1 MSADAG
7 AVPAPGSDAAIK
19 VGCTCYVA
27 DIGNFEPRLV
37 WDTDGCPVHDPD
49 EVCLS
54 CGKPG
59 RGQPCD
65 DCLAELDDPTM
76 RPRTGAG
83 GAHAE

>member
-7 AVPAPGSDAAIK
+7 AVPAPGSDDE
-19 VGCTCYVA
+19 G
-27 DIGNFEPRLV
+27 D
-37 WDTDGCPVHDPD
+37 DP
-49 EVCLS
+49 EVCLV

-65 DCLAELDDPTM
+65 DCLAELDNPTM